1 MIEDQEQLWRETTAD
16 DLISETNVLRGGQVA
31 TDINPTLYHDI
42 QVILSRLVAKASQ
55 LVDNVTTNLAESWM
69 HIRAKYD
76 GGKVINRSQSGSW
89 EHRCMGAGIQQNI
102 GRDWGSEVWKE
113 MACSSPNK
121 VFTNT
126 AERSAKKASNKRKRK
141 ATEEVKQQR
150 RVRKYSRTGESTEAR
165 KAYSRH
171 DSGTLPDEVDDDIS
185 PEHLEELKKSFYRTK
200 VLVTPE
206 EAIEIEQETRD
217 QADSERWIVERRK
230 RITASLVGSI
240 AKMRSKTKRSKKVE
254 NLLYSKF
261 KGNAAT
267 RYGSVMENRA
277 VLEYEAYQQ
286 QHGHPNLKVE
296 KCGLYV
302 SLSDPWLAGT
312 PDGMV
317 SDPIGDD
324 ASEHLGLV
332 EIKNPFS
339 LRSQTLMEATL
350 KSAFCLERDGTT
362 YSFRLKPRH
371 DYYHQVQTQL
381 YCTRRHWCDFV
392 VRTNKELFVERIYK
406 DQSWLDINLNKLS
419 KFYFS
424 SLLPELAC
432 PRHHKGGIREPS
444 ES

>member
-31 TDINPTLYHDI
+31 TNINPTLYHDV

-55 LVDNVTTNLAESWM
+55 LVNNVMTNLAESWM

-76 GGKVINRSQSGSW
+76 GGKVINGSQSGSW
-89 EHRCMGAGIQQNI
+89 EHRCMGAGILQNI
-102 GRDWGSEVWKE
+102 GRDWGPEVWKE
-113 MACSSPNK
+113 MACCSPNK

-126 AERSAKKASNKRKRK
+126 AERSAKKASNEKKRK

-150 RVRKYSRTGESTEAR
+150 QVSKYSRTGESTEAR

-171 DSGTLPDEVDDDIS
+171 DSCTLSDEVDDDIS

-230 RITASLVGSI
+230 RITVSLVGSI
-240 AKMRSKTKRSKKVE
+240 AKMRSKTKRNKKVE

-296 KCGLYV
+296 
-302 SLSDPWLAGT
+302 
-312 PDGMV
+312 
-317 SDPIGDD
+317 IG
-324 ASEHLGLV
+324 
-332 EIKNPFS
+332 
-339 LRSQTLMEATL
+339 
-350 KSAFCLERDGTT
+350 
-362 YSFRLKPRH
+362 
-371 DYYHQVQTQL
+371 
-381 YCTRRHWCDFV
+381 W
-392 VRTNKELFVERIYK
+392 
-406 DQSWLDINLNKLS
+406 
-419 KFYFS
+419 
-424 SLLPELAC
+424 
-432 PRHHKGGIREPS
+432 
-444 ES
+444 